1 MAGASTVAQY
11 LKQLPQDR
19 REALQT
25 VRETILKNLPEGYE
39 EGIQYGMIGYYVPLS
54 VYPPGYHCAKD
65 TPLPFLGL
73 GSQKNHMAFYCMGIY
88 SNPEEE
94 VRFRKEWLETG
105 LKLDMGKSC
114 VRFKKVE
121 DVALKVLGKT
131 VKRITV
137 KKFIKHY
144 EAAIESTTSKKK
156 KAAAKK
162 KATKKKAAPAKK
174 KVAAKKK
181 AMAKKAVA
189 KTSAKKKV
197 VSKKVAKKAA
207 KKKAVRKKS

>member
-1 MAGASTVAQY
+1 MAGATTVDEY
-11 LKQLPQDR
+11 LKQLPEDR

-25 VRETILKNLPEGYE
+25 VRQTILKNLPKGYE

-54 VYPPGYHCAKD
+54 LYPPGYHCAKN
-65 TPLPFLGL
+65 TPLPFMGL

-94 VRFRKEWLETG
+94 ALFRQAWVDTG
-105 LKLDMGKSC
+105 KKLDMGKSC
-114 VRFKKVE
+114 VRFKKIE
-121 DVALKVLGKT
+121 DVPLPVLGKT

-137 KKFIKHY
+137 KKFIQHY

-156 KAAAKK
+156 KA
-162 KATKKKAAPAKK
+162 TKKKAAPAINKSATK
-174 KVAAKKK
+174 
-181 AMAKKAVA
+181 KKAVA

-197 VSKKVAKKAA
+197 AKKMAKKAA
-207 KKKAVRKKS
+207 KKTS